1 MPVWPHYACTPL
13 GHTFRLCNDIRTIF
27 FLLGV
32 WFPRSKKRIS
42 EIIPGGF
49 GNTWS
54 YDFYI
59 GMQNGSK
66 LIEQI
71 FDSCL

>member
-1 MPVWPHYACTPL
+1 MHVLHLATLSDYVMISGP
-13 GHTFRLCNDIRTIF
+13 FF